1 VSKLDKIKEQ
11 LNYLKVW
18 LGVFIVAAM
27 AIIGWLAE
35 HIDNN
40 PKSYLAIIS
49 VAALSVAIV
58 LTHRKIL
65 AKIEETEE
73 MQNG

>member
-1 VSKLDKIKEQ
+1 MSKLDKIKEE

-27 AIIGWLAE
+27 ALISWLAE

-40 PKSYLAIIS
+40 FKNYLAIAS
-49 VAALSVAIV
+49 VAAISVAIV
-58 LTHRKIL
+58 LTHRKIIS
-65 AKIEETEE
+65 KIEETED
-73 MQNG
+73 M

>member
-1 VSKLDKIKEQ
+1 MGKLDKIKAE

-27 AIIGWLAE
+27 ALIGWLAE

-40 PKSYLAIIS
+40 PKSYLALAS
-49 VAALSVAIV
+49 VVALSMAIV
-58 LTHRKIL
+58 LTHRKIVS
-65 AKIEETEE
+65 KIEETEN
-73 MQNG
+73 M

>member
-1 VSKLDKIKEQ
+1 MSRLDKIKEE

-27 AIIGWLAE
+27 ALIGWLAE

-40 PKSYLAIIS
+40 FKSYLAILS
-49 VAALSVAIV
+49 VAALSVAVV
-58 LTHRKIL
+58 LTHRKIV
-65 AKIEETEE
+65 AKIEETED
-73 MQNG
+73 M